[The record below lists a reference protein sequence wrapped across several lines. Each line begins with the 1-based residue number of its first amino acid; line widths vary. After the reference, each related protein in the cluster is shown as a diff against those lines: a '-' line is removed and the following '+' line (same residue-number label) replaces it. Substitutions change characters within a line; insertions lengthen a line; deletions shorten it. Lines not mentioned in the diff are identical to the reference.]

1 MGAKKAL
8 LIQWLRSQ
16 GVEQVDESLAFRAAA
31 EHAGVS
37 GRTLRA
43 ALLECGLK
51 LAPMVE
57 GVRQDT
63 LEDLGRTL
71 LALAEEYQAGDAAR
85 RKQVRAVVIEARRH
99 AAFASRRKPKDEE
112 LLWLRTWL
120 ENPPLFAEWV
130 DLRRRA
136 CAEQEH
142 AV

>member
-1 MGAKKAL
+1 
-8 LIQWLRSQ
+8 
-16 GVEQVDESLAFRAAA
+16 
-31 EHAGVS
+31 
-37 GRTLRA
+37 LRA
-43 ALLECGLK
+43 ALLECGLA
-51 LAPMVE
+51 LAPLVE
-57 GVRQDT
+57 GVRQDS
-63 LEDLGRTL
+63 LENLERTL
-71 LALAEEYQAGDAAR
+71 VALGAEYAAGDAAR

-99 AAFASRRKPKDEE
+99 AALASRRKPKGEE